1 MKNNAQRL
9 RKEMTAEEKK
19 LWYTFLKKLPVTI
32 NRQKVIGQYI
42 VDFYCAKAKLV
53 IEIDGSQHYE
63 EKGIRSDKVRDEYL
77 NSLGL
82 TVLRYTNKEINSNF
96 KNVCQDIWNYIMNP
110 HQSAM
115 VKPSSVSCAETL
127 ISQLSFPQRGKPREA
142 KGSQGRVG
150 VYTKQRNRI

>member
-1 MKNNAQRL
+1 MVKKNTNPQLKNNAQRL

-82 TVLRYTNKEINSNF
+82 TVLRYTNKEINRNF

-110 HQSAM
+110 HQSVM
-115 VKPSSVSCAETL
+115 VIPSSVSCADTL
-127 ISQLSFPQRGKPREA
+127 LS
-142 KGSQGRVG
+142 
-150 VYTKQRNRI
+150 

>member
-1 MKNNAQRL
+1 MVKKNTNPQLKNNAQRL

-53 IEIDGSQHYE
+53 MEIDGSQHYE

-77 NSLGL
+77 NENPNPPAKLG
-82 TVLRYTNKEINSNF
+82 
-96 KNVCQDIWNYIMNP
+96 
-110 HQSAM
+110 
-115 VKPSSVSCAETL
+115 
-127 ISQLSFPQRGKPREA
+127 
-142 KGSQGRVG
+142 
-150 VYTKQRNRI
+150 RIV

>member
-1 MKNNAQRL
+1 MLKKNTNPQLKNNAQRL
-9 RKEMTAEEKK
+9 RKDMTAEEKK

-32 NRQKVIGQYI
+32 NRQKVIGSYI

-82 TVLRYTNKEINSNF
+82 TVLRYTNKEINCYF

-110 HQSAM
+110 HQSVM
-115 VKPSSVSCAETL
+115 VKPSSVSNGETF
-127 ISQLSFPQRGKPREA
+127 ISQ
-142 KGSQGRVG
+142 
-150 VYTKQRNRI
+150 